1 MVRRGRNYF
10 NLNEGE
16 QRTFSVSTNKR
27 VFISHKK
34 EDRDVAK
41 KVADYIMEAGIDVY
55 FDEYDTTIN
64 RNDPKSIVAAIK
76 RGMQLSTHMIVIFSN
91 KTIKS
96 TWVPWEI
103 GYGDATSTEI
113 AILKMIDIK
122 KNQLPDYMQVAKVL
136 YDIYD
141 LNVFISHM
149 YNKTTEQLVNEG
161 IVRQYDSQLNNLRGE
176 VESFV
181 RSY

>member
-10 NLNEGE
+10 NLNESE
-16 QRTFSVSTNKR
+16 QHTFSVSTNKR

-64 RNDPKSIVAAIK
+64 RNDPKSVVAAIK

-103 GYGDATSTEI
+103 GYGDSTSTEI

-176 VESFV
+176 VESIV

>member
-10 NLNEGE
+10 NLNESE
-16 QRTFSVSTNKR
+16 QRTFSASTHKR

-64 RNDPKSIVAAIK
+64 RNDPKSVVAAIK

-136 YDIYD
+136 YGTAGEFSVINY
-141 LNVFISHM
+141 LKVCAEVALLSISTPIINRVSYFVFR
-149 YNKTTEQLVNEG
+149 KVL
-161 IVRQYDSQLNNLRGE
+161 
-176 VESFV
+176 
-181 RSY
+181 

>member
-1 MVRRGRNYF
+1 
-10 NLNEGE
+10 
-16 QRTFSVSTNKR
+16 
-27 VFISHKK
+27 
-34 EDRDVAK
+34 
-41 KVADYIMEAGIDVY
+41 
-55 FDEYDTTIN
+55 
-64 RNDPKSIVAAIK
+64 
-76 RGMQLSTHMIVIFSN
+76 
-91 KTIKS
+91 
-96 TWVPWEI
+96 
-103 GYGDATSTEI
+103 
-113 AILKMIDIK
+113 MIDIK

-141 LNVFISHM
+141 LNVFISHI